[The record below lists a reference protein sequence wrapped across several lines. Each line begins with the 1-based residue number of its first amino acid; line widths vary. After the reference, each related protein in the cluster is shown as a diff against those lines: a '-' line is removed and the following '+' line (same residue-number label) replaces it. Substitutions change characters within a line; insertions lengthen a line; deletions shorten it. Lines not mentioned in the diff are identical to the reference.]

1 MDQVRKKISSFI
13 RDNFLFEKGRIK
25 EDQDLF
31 KSGLVDSFGFVE
43 LLSFIE
49 KEFGVNF
56 NRADIEI
63 EKFNTVAKI
72 AKSVKEAQAKK

>member
-1 MDQVRKKISSFI
+1 MDNIRDKLNSFI
-13 RDNFLFEKGRIK
+13 KENFLFEKGQIK

-31 KSGLVDSFGFVE
+31 KSGVVDSFGFVE

-63 EKFNTVAKI
+63 EKFNTLVRI
-72 AKSVKEAQAKK
+72 TESVKEVQTKK